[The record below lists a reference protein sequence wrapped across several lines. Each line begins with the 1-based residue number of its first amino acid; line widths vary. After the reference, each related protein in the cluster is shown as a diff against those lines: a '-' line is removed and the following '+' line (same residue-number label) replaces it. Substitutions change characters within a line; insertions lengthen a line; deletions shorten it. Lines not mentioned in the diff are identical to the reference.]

1 MTFTFYSTSWCG
13 PFKRLK
19 GQLTEH
25 GISFQEVDIE
35 QSPEAVALVES
46 LNNGNQ
52 MVPTLVFS
60 DGTSLTNPS
69 AAAGAAAESFHV
81 IDASTRDSGTNSS
94 APF

>member
-1 MTFTFYSTSWCG
+1 MTFTLYSTSWCG
-13 PFKRLK
+13 PCKRLK
-19 GQLTEH
+19 RQLAEL

-35 QSPEAVALVES
+35 QSPEAAALVES

-69 AAAGAAAESFHV
+69 AMAVKEKLGSL
-81 IDASTRDSGTNSS
+81 
-94 APF
+94 

>member
-13 PFKRLK
+13 PCKRLK
-19 GQLTEH
+19 GQLGEL
-25 GISFQEVDIE
+25 GISFNEVDIE

-69 AAAGAAAESFHV
+69 AIAVKAKL
-81 IDASTRDSGTNSS
+81 STL
-94 APF
+94 